1 MYDVYV
7 TRMVPEANL
16 ERLRQLFDVEINDM
30 DRPLTREELK
40 AKVAG
45 RDGIITF
52 LTDRIDG
59 ELLDAAGPQLK
70 VVANFA
76 VGFNNLDIE
85 AATTRGI
92 VLSNTPG
99 VLDDATATLT
109 LALLLASARRVVE
122 ADRYIRAGRWTSA
135 WSPTFFVGQDVAG
148 KALGIV
154 GAGRIGRNVARKARA
169 FDMRILYT
177 KRHRDSDFERET
189 GAVFMDKDRLLAQS
203 DFVSLHVPL
212 LPETH
217 HYIGARELSLMKPSA
232 ILINASRGP
241 VVDEKALVE
250 ALRGGVIWG
259 AGLDVFEDE
268 PALAPGLAEL
278 ENVVI
283 VPHIASATPQTRQA
297 MGDAAIDN
305 LLAVLSGEPP
315 PSCVNPEV
323 LRR

>member
-16 ERLRQLFDVEINDM
+16 ERLRQLFDVEINAM
-30 DRPLTREELK
+30 DRPLTREELL

-45 RDGIITF
+45 RDGIISF

-85 AATTRGI
+85 AATRRGI

-148 KALGIV
+148 KSLGIV

-250 ALRGGVIWG
+250 ALRSGVIWG

-315 PSCVNPEV
+315 PSCVNPDV

>member
-1 MYDVYV
+1 MHDIYV

-85 AATTRGI
+85 AATRRGI

-177 KRHRDSDFERET
+177 KRHRDEDFERET

>member
-16 ERLRQLFDVEINDM
+16 ERLRQLYDVEINAM
-30 DRPLTREELK
+30 DRPLTREELL

-45 RDGIITF
+45 RDGIISF

-70 VVANFA
+70 IVANFA
-76 VGFNNLDIE
+76 VGFNNLDVE
-85 AATTRGI
+85 AATRRGI
-92 VLSNTPG
+92 VLTNTPG

-109 LALLLASARRVVE
+109 LALLLATARRVVE

-177 KRHRDSDFERET
+177 KRHRDEDFERET
-189 GAVFMDKDRLLAQS
+189 GAVFMDKDRLLAEA

-217 HYIGARELSLMKPSA
+217 HYIGARELSTMKPSA

-250 ALRGGVIWG
+250 ALRNGTIWG

-283 VPHIASATPQTRQA
+283 VPHIASATPATRTA
-297 MGDAAIDN
+297 MGEAAIDN
-305 LLAVLSGEPP
+305 LVAVLSGEPP
-315 PSCVNPEV
+315 PSCVNPDV

>member
-16 ERLRQLFDVEINDM
+16 ERLRQLFDVEINAM
-30 DRPLTREELK
+30 DRPLTREELL

-45 RDGIITF
+45 RDGIISF

-70 VVANFA
+70 IVANFA
-76 VGFNNLDIE
+76 VGFNNLDVE
-85 AATTRGI
+85 AATRRGI
-92 VLSNTPG
+92 VLTNTPG

-109 LALLLASARRVVE
+109 LALLLATVRRVVE

-177 KRHRDSDFERET
+177 KRHRDEDFERET
-189 GAVFMDKDRLLAQS
+189 GAVFMDKDRLLAEA

-217 HYIGARELSLMKPSA
+217 HYIGARELSTMKPSA
-232 ILINASRGP
+232 IKINASRGP

-250 ALRGGVIWG
+250 ALRNGTIWG

-283 VPHIASATPQTRQA
+283 VPHIASATPATRTA

-305 LLAVLSGEPP
+305 LVAVLSGEPP
-315 PSCVNPEV
+315 PSCVNPDV

>member
-1 MYDVYV
+1 MHDIYV

-85 AATTRGI
+85 AATRRGI

-148 KALGIV
+148 KSLGIV

-283 VPHIASATPQTRQA
+283 VPHIASATPATRTA

-305 LLAVLSGEPP
+305 LVAVLSGEPP
-315 PSCVNPEV
+315 PSCVNPDV

>member
-16 ERLRQLFDVEINDM
+16 ERLRQLFDVEINAM
-30 DRPLTREELK
+30 DRPLTREELL

-45 RDGIITF
+45 RDGIISF

-70 VVANFA
+70 IVANFA
-76 VGFNNLDIE
+76 VGFNNLDVE
-85 AATTRGI
+85 AATRRGI
-92 VLSNTPG
+92 VLTNTPG

-109 LALLLASARRVVE
+109 LALLLATARRVVE

-177 KRHRDSDFERET
+177 KRHRDEDFERET
-189 GAVFMDKDRLLAQS
+189 GAVFMDKDRLLAEA

-217 HYIGARELSLMKPSA
+217 HYIGARELSTMKPSA

-250 ALRGGVIWG
+250 ALRNGTIWG

-283 VPHIASATPQTRQA
+283 VPHIASATPATRTA

-305 LLAVLSGEPP
+305 LVAVLSGEPP
-315 PSCVNPEV
+315 PSCVNPDV

>member
-1 MYDVYV
+1 MHDIYV
-7 TRMVPEANL
+7 TRMVPEANA
-16 ERLRQLFDVEINDM
+16 ERLRQLFDVEINTL

-52 LTDRIDG
+52 RTDRIDG
-59 ELLDAAGPQLK
+59 EVLDAAGPQLK

-76 VGFNNLDIE
+76 VGFNNLDVE
-85 AATTRGI
+85 AATRRG
-92 VLSNTPG
+92 VALTNTPG

-109 LALLLASARRVVE
+109 LALLLATARRVVE

-135 WSPTFFVGQDVAG
+135 WSPNFFVGQDVAG
-148 KALGIV
+148 KSLGIV

-189 GAVFMDKDRLLAQS
+189 GAVFMDKEALLAQS